1 MPQKFMPRSPY
12 APRHTTY
19 FSSQY
24 ARKLRSTK
32 LLRASTR
39 MVKADSWHR
48 RISIHEALTSLDILK
63 LRQNLQRSNFDPRG
77 SCEPRLLCTTGN
89 PQFRKYFDPRGSCE
103 PRRHLD
109 FGAER
114 GAGISIHEALASLD
128 IPVFSR
134 NKLRLISIHEALASL
149 DPFCHQLHT

>member
-77 SCEPRLLCTTGN
+77 SCEPRRTTPEQVCKAN
-89 PQFRKYFDPRGSCE
+89 DFDPRGSCE
-103 PRRHLD
+103 PRRSQMILSD
-109 FGAER
+109 STPRFR
-114 GAGISIHEALASLD
+114 STRLLRASTFHRFCA
-128 IPVFSR
+128 I
-134 NKLRLISIHEALASL
+134 RLL
-149 DPFCHQLHT
+149 

>member
-1 MPQKFMPRSPY
+1 MTNHTLSSQHNVSVMEIQKCHKKFMPRSPY

-77 SCEPRLLCTTGN
+77 SCEPRLSW
-89 PQFRKYFDPRGSCE
+89 PIRE
-103 PRRHLD
+103 M
-109 FGAER
+109 
-114 GAGISIHEALASLD
+114 GAGTFRSTRLLRASTVRKLRKWQDRFISIHEALASLD
-128 IPVFSR
+128 
-134 NKLRLISIHEALASL
+134 
-149 DPFCHQLHT
+149 